1 MKRTKQ
7 QRSSKKRRQE
17 KKESPFEGLFKNLTE
32 DENLIGKWAEI
43 MGMDQ
48 PVTREQI
55 EEEIRG
61 EPIRRRN
68 SFNLHRTP
76 RFADPTAFIVF
87 EVSPSPQVPDDT
99 IGASV
104 DEEWTLVNPLDG
116 LPEPAPRGISN
127 FRELE
132 ARIREI
138 QATRDE
144 EL

>member
-1 MKRTKQ
+1 MKRCKQ

-17 KKESPFEGLFKNLTE
+17 KKKSPFEGLFKNLTE
-32 DENLIGKWAEI
+32 DEDLIGKWAAM

-68 SFNLHRTP
+68 PFNLHGTP
-76 RFADPTAFIVF
+76 RFFEVSPSPQIPADPTAFIV
-87 EVSPSPQVPDDT
+87 DDT

-104 DEEWTLVNPLDG
+104 DGEWTLVNPLDG
-116 LPEPAPRGISN
+116 LPEPAPRGTSN
-127 FRELE
+127 FGELE
-132 ARIREI
+132 AIIREI
-138 QATRDE
+138 QAARDE